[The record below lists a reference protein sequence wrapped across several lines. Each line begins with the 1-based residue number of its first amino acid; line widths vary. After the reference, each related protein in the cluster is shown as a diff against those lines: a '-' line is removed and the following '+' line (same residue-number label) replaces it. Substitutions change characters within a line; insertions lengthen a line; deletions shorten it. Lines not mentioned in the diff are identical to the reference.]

1 MAEATASQQILS
13 EIRPPQGAQLDFIR
27 SGALVK
33 KFQAGQ
39 GGGKTVAGVFEVRR
53 YVKRWPGAIVICTE
67 PTYPM
72 VRDILR
78 VEFDRQFAASGED
91 DRVEFRVS
99 EGKYRLSN
107 GAEIWLRQCDQA
119 DRLRGPSVAAVW
131 MDEAGQSPYTAFQIL
146 AGRVRQHGYP
156 HLMLFTGT
164 PRGRNWFHWCFE
176 RGDRPDGA
184 PPYLGTMLQQTIGEE
199 PEQFRWGSLQ
209 NPYLDPVTKGL
220 LQSAY
225 PPGTPMYRQEV
236 LGETINAEG
245 LVYQHF
251 DPDRHVQ
258 YLPQELDQSAEPL
271 TFVRTV
277 IGVDWGWANPGVL
290 LVGAMAADGC
300 VWILDE
306 VYETERSIGWW
317 AEQATR
323 LQAAYQPESYRCDP
337 AEPANIAQLSSSG
350 LPAAKANNEVLPGI
364 TAVAGLIS
372 NDKLRVHPRCL
383 NTIREFAA
391 YSWKERKGES
401 VPDEPDK
408 CDDHTMDALRY
419 LVMAMIRPSG
429 AGIATGHSNRSKHAQ
444 RDHR

>member
-1 MAEATASQQILS
+1 MAAAIETLP
-13 EIRPPQGAQLDFIR
+13 EIKAPQGAQRDFIK

-53 YVKRWPGAIVICTE
+53 YVRRWANAIVICTE

-78 VEFDRQFAASGED
+78 VEFDRQFEAAGET
-91 DRVEFRVS
+91 DRIQYRVS
-99 EGKYRLSN
+99 EGKYRLVN
-107 GAEIWLRQCDQA
+107 GSEIWLRQCDQP

-131 MDEAGQSPYTAFQIL
+131 MDEAGQSPYAAFQIL
-146 AGRVRQHGYP
+146 SGRVRQQGFP

-176 RGDRPDGA
+176 KGDRPDGA
-184 PPYLGTMLQQTIGEE
+184 PPYLGTMLRETIGEE

-225 PPGTPMYRQEV
+225 PPGSPMYRQEV

-258 YLPQELDQSAEPL
+258 YLPDELDPSAEPL
-271 TFVRTV
+271 VFVRTV
-277 IGVDWGWANPGVL
+277 VGVDWGWANPGVL
-290 LVGAMAADGC
+290 LVGALCSDGRI
-300 VWILDE
+300 WLLDE
-306 VYETERSIGWW
+306 VYQTERGINWW
-317 AEQATR
+317 ADEGCR
-323 LQAAYQPESYRCDP
+323 IQAAYRPGEFRCDP
-337 AEPANIAQLSSSG
+337 SEPANINQFAAKG
-350 LPAAKANNEVLPGI
+350 LPAGKANNEVLAGI
-364 TAVAGLIS
+364 TAIAGLIS
-372 NDKLRVHPRCL
+372 NDGLRVHPRCT
-383 NTIREFAA
+383 NTIREFSA
-391 YSWKERKGES
+391 YSWKDRRGES

-408 CDDHTMDALRY
+408 IDDHSMDALRY
-419 LVMAMIRPSG
+419 LVMALIRPSG
-429 AGIATGHSNRSKHAQ
+429 GGIATGNSSRSKYARGERQ
-444 RDHR
+444 